1 MTIFISELSCMKI
14 GIVQPYFLP
23 YIGYFALINAVDTF
37 VYFDDVQ
44 YIRRGWVNRNRIKIN
59 GGWHYITLPVQKAPQ
74 TANINQVHVVQE
86 IQEIENIKKS
96 ISFDYE
102 KAPNYQVI
110 KELIFDLIK
119 PGQNIASLNISLTN
133 EICHY
138 LGCKTK
144 TLISSYIEK
153 NNMLKGQEKIINIC
167 QVLNGTHY
175 INPIGG
181 TELYFQ
187 ERFQQSGIKLNF
199 IEMNNI
205 VYFQGKG
212 DFIPNLSIV
221 DVLMWN
227 SIEDIKQMLQDYRL
241 V

>member
-1 MTIFISELSCMKI
+1 MKI

-23 YIGYFALINAVDTF
+23 YIGYFSLINAVDIF

-59 GGWHYITLPVQKAPQ
+59 DDWHYLTLPVQKAPQ
-74 TANINQVHVVQE
+74 TANINQVYAVQDVQE
-86 IQEIENIKKS
+86 IEKIKKS
-96 ISFDYE
+96 IIFSYE
-102 KAPNYQVI
+102 QAPNFQAI
-110 KELIFDLIK
+110 TDLIFNLLE
-119 PGQNIASLNISLTN
+119 PGLNIATLNIRLTN
-133 EICHY
+133 EICNY

-144 TLISSYIEK
+144 TLTSSDIEK

-167 QVLNGTHY
+167 QTLNGDSY

-181 TELYFQ
+181 TELYFK
-187 ERFQQSGIKLNF
+187 ERFQQAGIKLNF
-199 IEMNNI
+199 IEMKQT

-212 DFIPNLSIV
+212 DFIPNLSII

-227 SIEDIKQMLQDYRL
+227 SIADIKQMLQEYRL